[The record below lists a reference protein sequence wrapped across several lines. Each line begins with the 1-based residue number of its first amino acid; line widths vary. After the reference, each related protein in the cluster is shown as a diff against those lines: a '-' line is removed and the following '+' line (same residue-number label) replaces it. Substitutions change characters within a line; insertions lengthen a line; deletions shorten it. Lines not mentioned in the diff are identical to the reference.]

1 MQVFEE
7 TNSKTDKVFVMLERQ
22 EASLIVDALEII
34 SKQFPKKKK
43 LKQLSKDLLESI
55 PYEKTDLYLK

>member
-7 TNSKTDKVFVMLERQ
+7 TNSKTDKVFVMLERH